1 MKSDLVSTTNNRLNI
16 FPEIS
21 PVQPSR
27 VLSSID
33 LSENLVN
40 SLELDN
46 IECNIEENQSP
57 FRPNIYQSDYAI
69 ADQYLFENEYE
80 LDDGYNP
87 ENESYK
93 ESSDMETIEE
103 EYTSFSFNR
112 TPNSHKYCFVCRKS
126 DGPLTQVANEEL
138 VKVLLI
144 KNIYIDPN
152 NRCCPEHLDEDYSL
166 KRLAINGLSSSIKK
180 VKFNYDLFKKL
191 VDGFRDLNLKSSI
204 FANFENFRT
213 ITADLCL
220 KVTGF
225 TKDEFFVICETVKSL
240 KKSPTRSKEQAIA
253 IYLFW
258 LKTGLDQNSIAL
270 YFGLKNRFIVQKCCH
285 QTRTALTKDFVPIHL
300 GSNSLS
306 REDWVSQNTPLIKE
320 LFNLDDKQLALI
332 ADGKNKNFKID

>member
-1 MKSDLVSTTNNRLNI
+1 MDV
-16 FPEIS
+16 
-21 PVQPSR
+21 
-27 VLSSID
+27 
-33 LSENLVN
+33 
-40 SLELDN
+40 
-46 IECNIEENQSP
+46 
-57 FRPNIYQSDYAI
+57 
-69 ADQYLFENEYE
+69 
-80 LDDGYNP
+80 
-87 ENESYK
+87 
-93 ESSDMETIEE
+93 
-103 EYTSFSFNR
+103 
-112 TPNSHKYCFVCRKS
+112 
-126 DGPLTQVANEEL
+126 
-138 VKVLLI
+138 
-144 KNIYIDPN
+144 
-152 NRCCPEHLDEDYSL
+152 DYSL

-191 VDGFRDLNLKSSI
+191 VDGFRDLNSKSSI